1 LFRAATELA
10 PGNPKAFYNLGGVYA
25 VQGKNK
31 EAEAILLQAIAI
43 RPAAGAYSNLGT
55 VLRAEGRYAD
65 SAAMLEKAVELV
77 PNDYRL
83 WQNLGNAY
91 VLADNREQADKAYLR
106 AVEEIQK
113 ALVLSPHDNQ
123 LLGALALNYANL
135 QQKKNAM
142 LALQKLSGPS
152 AQTPDVLFNSALVYE
167 LVGERARALSAL
179 QAAVRAGLPETRIQS
194 TSTFDRLRAD
204 ARYNRV
210 VAVQVRL
217 SK

>member
-1 LFRAATELA
+1 
-10 PGNPKAFYNLGGVYA
+10 
-25 VQGKNK
+25 
-31 EAEAILLQAIAI
+31 
-43 RPAAGAYSNLGT
+43 
-55 VLRAEGRYAD
+55 
-65 SAAMLEKAVELV
+65 MLEKAVELV

-142 LALQKLSGPS
+142 LALEKLSGPS
-152 AQTPDVLFNSALVYE
+152 AQTPDVLFNLALVYE

-179 QAAVRAGLPETRIQS
+179 QAAVRTGLPETRIQS

-217 SK
+217 GK